1 MISAFTVAA
10 RSSALRTHTCRYYT
24 SISSVDVAERVN
36 RMMDAK
42 AQSGLTYDELSSKLG
57 VTNTYAAQLL
67 LGQAKLTEST
77 AVKLQEALPSA
88 SSEDIKAM
96 QQCPMRSFDEEI
108 LKEPNVYRTY
118 EAITHYGEGKLI
130 FLLS

>member
-10 RSSALRTHTCRYYT
+10 RSPALRTHTSCRYYT
-24 SISSVDVAERVN
+24 SISSVDIAERVN

-88 SSEDIKAM
+88 
-96 QQCPMRSFDEEI
+96 
-108 LKEPNVYRTY
+108 
-118 EAITHYGEGKLI
+118 
-130 FLLS
+130 